1 MKDERN
7 INILASRII
16 RAEEAIQ
23 RNDNVEKNQEEIRNI
38 ISNLS
43 FPEVLQLNDYVSNYF
58 NIKRRK

>member
-23 RNDNVEKNQEEIRNI
+23 RNDNVEKNEEEIRNI